1 WLFLFTP
8 AICSCHLRSGLME
21 QRVRELERL
30 LIHKEAELAKERDR
44 CDKAKKK
51 VRQLLA
57 KLSER
62 DQKIMALTLKLEA
75 KSSKRVK
82 DSPSKDAQQ
91 RAQIVARLEG
101 LLEQMR
107 QELTSSRLELDEL
120 LLRHQVRDEELKTAE
135 RSPEALHAQALLGM
149 QVQDKKRST
158 EELLRKI
165 QDLEDQL
172 EDQRMVIV
180 ELLSGQPRKTV
191 PEKGPQLPSKLRTF
205 LEGAGPE
212 AAELVCQNPELL
224 EAFTELNGLSETVFD
239 TLAPPQRGVVLSLV
253 VAWAIVNETTLLLND
268 LSFEDRDLQVL
279 VATLDACGL
288 IKEWEMTRCRCGG
301 EGFGELF
308 RALARQPLCRL
319 ALGYN
324 ALGLQARICL

>member
-1 WLFLFTP
+1 P

-224 EAFTELNGLSETVFD
+224 EAFTE
-239 TLAPPQRGVVLSLV
+239 A
-253 VAWAIVNETTLLLND
+253 
-268 LSFEDRDLQVL
+268 
-279 VATLDACGL
+279 
-288 IKEWEMTRCRCGG
+288 
-301 EGFGELF
+301 
-308 RALARQPLCRL
+308 
-319 ALGYN
+319 
-324 ALGLQARICL
+324 